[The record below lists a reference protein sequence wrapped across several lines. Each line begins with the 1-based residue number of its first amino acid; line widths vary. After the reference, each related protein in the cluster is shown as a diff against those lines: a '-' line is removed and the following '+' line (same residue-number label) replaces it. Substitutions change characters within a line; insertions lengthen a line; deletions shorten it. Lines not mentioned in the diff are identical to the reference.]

1 MILSASRIRCYKE
14 CRRKYF
20 ISYVK
25 GLVPVETSA
34 ALEIGSA
41 FHDHLERIIVE
52 SGKAK
57 IEPYDVPSAMAQVW
71 QDRVYPKFKFDAQA
85 VEKPFEYQIG
95 KHTII
100 GHYDALTEKG
110 TPIEHKTTSLS
121 TIEFMNRLFLD
132 EQAKMYCLAAGKD
145 VILYDIMKKPT
156 IRQKKDETET
166 EFAERC
172 MRWYDENPDAI
183 ETHQAAFTQRELFD
197 HEQMIRKLADE
208 MEQCDFFYRNPSA
221 CSFWSCPFEAICGLK
236 DSELTESNLVNYK
249 TKEVQK

>member
-34 ALEIGSA
+34 ALEIGLA
-41 FHDHLERIIVE
+41 FHDYLERVIVE
-52 SGKAK
+52 DGKAR

-71 QDRVYPKFKFDAQA
+71 QKSVYPRFQFDAQA
-85 VEKPFEYQIG
+85 VEKPFDYQIG
-95 KHTII
+95 KHTIV
-100 GHYDALTEKG
+100 GRYDALSEQG
-110 TPIEHKTTSLS
+110 TPVEHKTTSLS

-132 EQAKMYCLAAGKD
+132 EQAKTYCLAAGKD

-172 MRWYDENPDAI
+172 VRWYDENPDAI
-183 ETHQAAFTQRELFD
+183 ETHQAVFTHRELFE
-197 HEQMIRKLADE
+197 HEQMLRKIADE

-221 CSFWSCPFEAICGLK
+221 CSFWSCPFESICGLK
-236 DSELTESNLVNYK
+236 DSELTENNLVNYK
-249 TKEVQK
+249 TREVTK